1 MTRRPLVV
9 LLALFAIGLG
19 FSGTAS
25 AVAAA
30 KDAAQAGRGAFLLD
44 GRMIDL
50 PFVKRA
56 EAVLAAA
63 NDSSDRL

>member
-1 MTRRPLVV
+1 
-9 LLALFAIGLG
+9 
-19 FSGTAS
+19 
-25 AVAAA
+25 
-30 KDAAQAGRGAFLLD
+30 
-44 GRMIDL
+44 MIDL